1 MSPGI
6 QYTNLDE
13 ATNDMKWRFRLPNA
27 VLAALVFA
35 ILVSAMARLATGQAE
50 KPKAP
55 PSPGPMLTGG
65 ILVLNT
71 PDFNVNLVRADSC
84 RAETE
89 SRRR

>member
-1 MSPGI
+1 MPISGPRCGLSSVGLC
-6 QYTNLDE
+6 NS
-13 ATNDMKWRFRLPNA
+13 RFGDG
-27 VLAALVFA
+27 AACHW
-35 ILVSAMARLATGQAE
+35 SSD

-55 PSPGPMLTGG
+55 PSPGPMLKGG